1 MKLFSSVYLRK
12 TVLLNKKFY
21 IEQKYELNKSKK
33 IMITDK
39 LNTGLINLM
48 KEKIPDGVNLAT
60 LLMDTL
66 YIGKEA
72 VYRRL
77 RGEVPFTLAEA
88 AVISQKLGVS
98 LDKLTGENFSGNA
111 MFKLNIIN
119 YEDPIETYYTIIDN
133 YVSIFKEYAKEPDTE
148 FATASNIVPQTL
160 YLKYEM
166 LSKFRL
172 FKWMYQHDKIN
183 SSIKCFEDIPL
194 SNKLLD
200 RQKEF
205 VIESQKFNTSYHIW
219 DSMIFL
225 HLVNDIKY
233 FTMIK
238 LISEENIKKIKEELL
253 VFLDELEEIAARGK
267 YASGKDVHIFISNIN
282 FEATYSYAATRY
294 SHISLIRVYAINS
307 ITSFDTAM
315 FESLKEWIQSLR
327 KFATLISQ
335 SGEIQRRQFF
345 QEQRDIVNTL

>member
-1 MKLFSSVYLRK
+1 
-12 TVLLNKKFY
+12 
-21 IEQKYELNKSKK
+21 
-33 IMITDK
+33 MITDK

-119 YEDPIETYYTIIDN
+119 YEDPIETYYTIVDN
-133 YVSIFKEYAKEPDTE
+133 YVNIFKEYAKEPDTE

-166 LSKFRL
+166 MSKFRL

-183 SSIKCFEDIPL
+183 SAIKCFEDIPL

-233 FTMIK
+233 FTTIK
-238 LISEENIKKIKEELL
+238 LISDENIKKIKEELL
-253 VFLDELEEIAARGK
+253 AFLDELEEIAARGK

-294 SHISLIRVYAINS
+294 SHVSLIRVYAINS